1 MTAGNRMF
9 FGGLALAE
17 NINSALAQN
26 RANKQLREA
35 ERYHCGSIAQL
46 SAALAAIRQMDPS
59 HPLNSQR
66 VRDQIDEQG
75 QRAGTFAGAWQA
87 YGVPVVIHAELTKSH
102 ELARLKAVQQ
112 IEKAVITHR
121 QAGWFSSES
130 FILFGVK
137 FDTAEAAQAAKV
149 EALQLA
155 RSAPLDDSLD
165 PVQILKAM
173 VQKNLKLLE
182 PVPVAVPKGPRPAPR
197 AFRRRKM

>member
-17 NINSALAQN
+17 NINAALAQN

-87 YGVPVVIHAELTKSH
+87 YGDPVVIHAELTKSH

-130 FILFGVK
+130 FVLFSTK
-137 FDTAEAAQAAKV
+137 FDTAEAAQAAKA
-149 EALQLA
+149 EALRLA
-155 RSAPLDDSLD
+155 KSASLDESLD
-165 PVQILKAM
+165 PAHIVKTVLET
-173 VQKNLKLLE
+173 NLKLLE
-182 PVPVAVPKGPRPAPR
+182 PVPVAAPRGPRPPPR